1 MMAIFSDLIE
11 KVMEVFMDDFS
22 IYGKTFEGCLAN
34 LDKVLKQCQMADLV
48 LNWVKCHFMVREG
61 IVRGHKIS
69 DNRIKVDKA
78 KIEVIDQLPSPTN
91 VKGIHNFLGQAR
103 FYQKFI
109 EIFSQIAQPLMHL
122 LAKDALIIFT
132 KECIQSFHTLKETL
146 IPAPVIQP
154 PNWHLTFEIMCD
166 TSDCAIGAVL
176 GQSKYKK
183 DYAISYTSKTLTRP
197 QLNYATTEKELL
209 AMVFAIKKFR
219 SYLVSAKV
227 IVYTDHAALK
237 YLLTKKDA
245 KPHLI
250 RWILLLQEFDL
261 KIRDK
266 KGVEISVATIYHVFN
281 SRNLLSC
288 PSMAI

>member
-91 VKGIHNFLGQAR
+91 VKGIHNFLGQAQ

-109 EIFSQIAQPLMHL
+109 EIFLRL
-122 LAKDALIIFT
+122 LNPSCIF
-132 KECIQSFHTLKETL
+132 
-146 IPAPVIQP
+146 
-154 PNWHLTFEIMCD
+154 
-166 TSDCAIGAVL
+166 
-176 GQSKYKK
+176 
-183 DYAISYTSKTLTRP
+183 
-197 QLNYATTEKELL
+197 
-209 AMVFAIKKFR
+209 
-219 SYLVSAKV
+219 
-227 IVYTDHAALK
+227 
-237 YLLTKKDA
+237 
-245 KPHLI
+245 
-250 RWILLLQEFDL
+250 
-261 KIRDK
+261 
-266 KGVEISVATIYHVFN
+266 
-281 SRNLLSC
+281 
-288 PSMAI
+288 